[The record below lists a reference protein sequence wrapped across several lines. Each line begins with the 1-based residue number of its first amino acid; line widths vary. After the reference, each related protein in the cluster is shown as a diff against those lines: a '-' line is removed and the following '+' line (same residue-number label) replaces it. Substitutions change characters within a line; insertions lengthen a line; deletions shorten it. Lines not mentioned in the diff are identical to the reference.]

1 MERFK
6 RFHRSFVCISLVVP
20 SVLEFENRGGEEVS
34 RDKING
40 YSRDIRCW
48 LQLSG
53 KNNERRRW
61 QVVNRREGT
70 KLNSN
75 WFRAGEA
82 KLKNEIDLSSIS
94 NACRSAVTNG
104 ASSCMNLLLTDTR
117 ALLTWK
123 KKKKLTFLL
132 SLENVRRPVVNKSHP
147 ANLNTNWIKI
157 QSLL

>member
-117 ALLTWK
+117 PLLTWK
-123 KKKKLTFLL
+123 KKK
-132 SLENVRRPVVNKSHP
+132 
-147 ANLNTNWIKI
+147 NWRFSFPWKMFDDQ
-157 QSLL
+157 QSINHILQI